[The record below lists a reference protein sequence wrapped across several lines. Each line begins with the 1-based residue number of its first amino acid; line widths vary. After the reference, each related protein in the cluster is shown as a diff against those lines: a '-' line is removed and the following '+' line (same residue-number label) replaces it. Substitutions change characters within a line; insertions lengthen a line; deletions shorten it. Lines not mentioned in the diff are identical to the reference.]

1 MDNRDDTSGRGGKA
15 RWLGSRAGRREY
27 WLWVVPLLMLTVGL
41 VAWGKAPLYL
51 LASIAILLIWVRR
64 LHDLGRSGW
73 WALAINGAS
82 NLTGLALAAILPGP
96 AGMFLGALAN
106 LAPLIALGAL
116 PGQPHANRFG
126 PPPGGP
132 DNTLSDTFK

>member
-1 MDNRDDTSGRGGKA
+1 MNDQDGASGRGGRA
-15 RWLGSRAGRREY
+15 GWFGSRAGRREY
-27 WLWVVPLLMLTVGL
+27 WLGVVPLLMLTIGL
-41 VAWGKAPLYL
+41 VAWGKTPLYL

-82 NLTGLALAAILPGP
+82 NLTGLALAAMLPGP

-116 PGQPHANRFG
+116 PGQ
-126 PPPGGP
+126 
-132 DNTLSDTFK
+132 